1 MFKVYH
7 SNQLDLLK
15 ELMAIF
21 IRENPL
27 ANPFDKEVILV
38 QSPGMSQW
46 LQIQLAEKLGIAAN
60 MEFPLPA
67 TFIWQM
73 FTQVLPDVPKESAFS
88 KDAMKWK
95 LMTLLPDLLTEP
107 EFVALRHYLD
117 QDSDKRKIHQLAG
130 RVADLFDQYLVY
142 RPQWLESWENGQ
154 LIEGL
159 SANQEWQKRLW
170 IELNE
175 YTRRLQQPMWHR
187 ANLYQRFIS
196 TLEQE
201 NFPLEKLPSR
211 VFICGISSLPPTYLQ
226 VFKALGK
233 KIDIDLMFTNPCQ
246 YYWGDI
252 QSHKLLAK
260 LNSRKPKHYRTQQQ
274 LERFRDPDNA
284 SSLFNDEG
292 EQDLSNPLLASWGK
306 LGRDN
311 LYLLSQL
318 EPDAEINAFV
328 DLTQDQL
335 KTDELKIG
343 ELKIDCVLHQIQQ
356 DILNLEDHA
365 QIGSTDNT
373 FKNSLKKRPIDW
385 QDRSLS
391 FHSCHSPQRE
401 VEVLQDQILRLLDDN
416 PALTPRD
423 IIVMMADIDS
433 YTPYIQAVFGNAPNE
448 RYIPFAISDRKARQ
462 AHPVLQAFITLL
474 DLPQSRFTAEQVLA
488 LLEVPALAGKFNIQE
503 DGLRLLRRWV
513 KESGICWGLDDD
525 NIEAL
530 SLPAT
535 GQNTWHFGLTRMLLG
550 YAMDSHAGP
559 WNDVLP
565 YDESSGLAAELA
577 GQLAEFLMA
586 LNRWRRVLSE
596 EQFLADWLGIC
607 PQLLET
613 FFIADSETEL
623 VLALITQQWQ
633 KITENGLY
641 AHYGE
646 KIPLVLLRDELALRF
661 DDEKISQRFLAGALN
676 FCTLMPM
683 RSVPFKVVCLLGM
696 NDGVYPRTIPPL
708 GFDLMAEK
716 GQRGDR
722 KRRDDDRYLFLEAL
736 ISAEE
741 CLYISYIGKSIRDD
755 TECNPSVL
763 VKELL
768 DYVCQSFCLP
778 GQEMLNVD
786 DSAEKTRN
794 HLLQK
799 HSRVPFAME
808 NFQPEHYQQSYAAEW
823 LPAASL
829 QGTSSIEFNQPLDCD
844 TSEIKEVAL
853 DELVRFYRHPVR
865 AFFQQKLKVHF
876 VIEETDLPEEE
887 PFVLDHL
894 QRYQFNLLLLN
905 ILIEQGS
912 PEPLFYHLR
921 ASGGLPHGAFGEV
934 YWLNQLDAMQP
945 LAEKIREER
954 MDTDF
959 IELHHELDTVTL
971 TGKVNQIQPDGIL
984 RWRPANLTANDGI
997 QLWIEHLAY
1006 CFNGGEGESR
1016 MYGREN
1022 SAWCFSPLAID
1033 EAKNQ
1038 LNQLVDGYFRGMSE
1052 PLPLFCR
1059 SGWAWLDACYDR
1071 ESQQIDFSD
1080 EAQQKA
1086 ESYLIQQWQGTQG
1099 KNGEMDDAYI
1109 QRAFRQV
1116 DQSFW
1121 VRMKREVQS
1130 YLLPMAHYLK
1140 KKK

>member
-7 SNQLDLLK
+7 SNQLDILK

-67 TFIWQM
+67 KFIWQM
-73 FTQVLPDVPKESAFS
+73 FTQVLPDVPKEGAFS

-95 LMTLLPDLLTEP
+95 LMTLLPSLLTEP

-117 QDSDKRKIHQLAG
+117 QDNDKRKIHQLAG

-142 RPQWLESWENGQ
+142 RPQWLESWESGQ
-154 LIEGL
+154 LVDGL
-159 SANQEWQKRLW
+159 NAHQEWQKRLW
-170 IELNE
+170 IELIE
-175 YTRRLQQPMWHR
+175 YTYQLQQPLWHR
-187 ANLYQRFIS
+187 ANLYHRFIS
-196 TLEQE
+196 ALEDG
-201 NFPLEKLPSR
+201 NFPQEKLPSR
-211 VFICGISSLPPTYLQ
+211 IFICGISSLPPTYLQ

-233 KIDIDLMFTNPCQ
+233 QIDIHLMFTNPCQ

-252 QSHKLLAK
+252 QNYAFLAK
-260 LNSRKPKHYRTQQQ
+260 LNSRKPRHYRSQQS

-284 SSLFNDEG
+284 SSLFNEEG
-292 EQDLSNPLLASWGK
+292 EQNLSNPLLASWGK

-318 EPDAEINAFV
+318 EPDADIHAFV
-328 DLTQDQL
+328 
-335 KTDELKIG
+335 EL
-343 ELKIDCVLHQIQQ
+343 EPDCILHQLQR
-356 DILNLEDHA
+356 DILHLEDHA
-365 QIGSTDNT
+365 QIGSTEST
-373 FKNSLKKRPIDW
+373 FKNSLKKRQIVW
-385 QDRSLS
+385 GDRSLS

-416 PALTPRD
+416 PSLTPRD
-423 IIVMMADIDS
+423 IIVMMADIDN
-433 YTPYIQAVFGNAPNE
+433 YTPYIQAVFGNAPDE

-488 LLEVPALAGKFNIQE
+488 LLEVPSLADKFAIQE

-559 WNDVLP
+559 WNEVLP

-577 GQLAEFLMA
+577 GQLAEFLME
-586 LNRWRRVLSE
+586 LNRWRRLLSE
-596 EQFLADWLGIC
+596 EQSLTDWLGIC

-613 FFIADSETEL
+613 FFITDNETEL

-633 KITENGLY
+633 KVIENGLH
-641 AHYGE
+641 AHYGK
-646 KIPLVLLRDELALRF
+646 KIPLILLRDELALRF
-661 DDEKISQRFLAGALN
+661 DDEKISQRFLAGSLN

-683 RSVPFKVVCLLGM
+683 RSIPFKVVCLLGM
-696 NDGVYPRTIPPL
+696 NDGIYPRTIPPL
-708 GFDLMAEK
+708 GFDLMTEK
-716 GQRGDR
+716 SQRGDR

-736 ISAEE
+736 MSAEA

-763 VKELL
+763 VNELL
-768 DYVCQSFCLP
+768 DYACQSCCLP
-778 GQEMLNVD
+778 GDEMLNVD
-786 DSAEKTRN
+786 DSAKKVRN
-794 HLLQK
+794 HLLRQ
-799 HSRVPFAME
+799 HTRVPFATE
-808 NFQPEHYQQSYAAEW
+808 NFQPDHELQSYAVEW
-823 LPAASL
+823 LAAASL
-829 QGTSSIEFNQPLDCD
+829 QGISPVNFGQPLDCD
-844 TSEIKEVAL
+844 TREITEVTL
-853 DELVRFYRHPVR
+853 DDLVRFYRHPVR

-876 VIEETDLPEEE
+876 VIEETELPEEE

-894 QRYQFNLLLLN
+894 QRYQFNQLLLN
-905 ILIEQGS
+905 ILLEQGQ
-912 PEPLFYHLR
+912 PESLFYHLR

-934 YWLNQLDAMQP
+934 YWLNQLEAMQP
-945 LAEKIREER
+945 LAQKVREER
-954 MDTDF
+954 MDSSF
-959 IELHHELDTVTL
+959 IALRHELDTVTL
-971 TGKVNQIQPDGIL
+971 TGKINQVQSDGIL
-984 RWRPANLTANDGI
+984 CWRPANLTANDGI

-1006 CFNGGEGESR
+1006 CFSGGEGESR
-1016 MYGREN
+1016 MYGRES
-1022 SAWCFSPLAID
+1022 SAWRFSPLTTD
-1033 EAKNQ
+1033 EAKNH
-1038 LNQLVDGYFRGMSE
+1038 LNQLVAGYFQGMSE

-1059 SGWAWLDACYDR
+1059 SGWAWLEACYDK
-1071 ESQQIDFSD
+1071 ESQQINFSE

-1086 ESYLIQQWQGTQG
+1086 ESKLMQQWLGTQG
-1099 KNGEMDDAYI
+1099 KKGEFNDAYT

-1121 VRMKREVQS
+1121 IRMKREVQN
-1130 YLLPMAHYLK
+1130 YLLPMAYYLK
-1140 KKK
+1140 KK

>member
-1 MFKVYH
+1 MFRVYH
-7 SNQLDLLK
+7 SNQLDILK

-21 IRENPL
+21 IGENPL
-27 ANPFDKEVILV
+27 TDPFGKEVVLV

-73 FTQVLPDVPKESAFS
+73 FTQVLPDVPKDGSFS

-95 LMTLLPDLLTEP
+95 LMTLLPGLLTEP
-107 EFVALRHYLD
+107 EFSSLRHYLD
-117 QDSDKRKIHQLAG
+117 QDIDKRKIHQLAG

-142 RPQWLESWENGQ
+142 RPQWLESWESDQ
-154 LIEGL
+154 SIDGL
-159 SANQEWQKRLW
+159 SDNQAWQKRLW
-170 IELNE
+170 LELTE
-175 YTRRLQQPMWHR
+175 YTRQLEQPLWHR
-187 ANLYQRFIS
+187 ANLYHRFIS
-196 TLEQE
+196 TLQE
-201 NFPLEKLPSR
+201 GRFPLEKLPAR
-211 VFICGISSLPPTYLQ
+211 VFICGVSTLPPAYLQ
-226 VFKALGK
+226 IFKALGQH
-233 KIDIDLMFTNPCQ
+233 IDIHLMFTNPCL

-252 QSHKLLAK
+252 QSYAFLAK
-260 LNSRKPKHYRTQQQ
+260 LNSRKPKHYQSQQS
-274 LERFRDPDNA
+274 LERFRDPENA

-292 EQDLSNPLLASWGK
+292 EQSLNNPLLASWGK

-318 EPDAEINAFV
+318 EPDSDVHAFV
-328 DLTQDQL
+328 
-335 KTDELKIG
+335 ELESGCI
-343 ELKIDCVLHQIQQ
+343 LHQIQR
-356 DILNLEDHA
+356 DMLNLEDHA
-365 QIGSTDNT
+365 QIGSTEHS
-373 FKNSLKKRPIDW
+373 FKNSLKKRQIDGE
-385 QDRSLS
+385 DRSLS

-401 VEVLQDQILRLLDDN
+401 VEVLQDQILRLLDGD
-416 PALTPRD
+416 PSLTPRD

-433 YTPYIQAVFGNAPNE
+433 YAPYIQAVFGNAPEE

-474 DLPQSRFTAEQVLA
+474 ELPQSRFTAEQVLA
-488 LLEVPALAGKFNIQE
+488 LLEVPALASKFAIQE

-535 GQNTWHFGLTRMLLG
+535 GQNTWRFGLTRMLLG

-577 GQLAEFLMA
+577 GQLAEFLME
-586 LNRWRRVLSE
+586 LNRWRKILSE
-596 EQFLADWLGIC
+596 EQRLSDWLAVC

-613 FFIADSETEL
+613 FFDADEETEL

-633 KITENGLY
+633 KVIDNGLN
-641 AHYGE
+641 AHYSE
-646 KIPLVLLRDELALRF
+646 SVPLVLLRDELALRF
-661 DDEKISQRFLAGALN
+661 DDEKISQRFLAGSLN

-683 RSVPFKVVCLLGM
+683 RSIPFKVVCLLGM

-716 GQRGDR
+716 SQRGDR

-736 ISAEE
+736 ISAET

-763 VKELL
+763 VNELL
-768 DYVCQSFCLP
+768 DYVCQSCCLP
-778 GQEMLNVD
+778 GDEMLNVD
-786 DSAEKTRN
+786 DSARNVRN
-794 HLLQK
+794 HLLLQ
-799 HSRVPFAME
+799 HTRVPFAME
-808 NFQPEHYQQSYAAEW
+808 NFVPDHYQQSYAAEW
-823 LPAASL
+823 LPAASQ
-829 QGTSSIEFNQPLDCD
+829 QGVSPVDFCQPIGFES
-844 TSEIKEVAL
+844 SEIKEVTL
-853 DELVRFYRHPVR
+853 DELIRFYRYPVR
-865 AFFQQKLKVHF
+865 AFFQRRLKVHF
-876 VIEETDLPEEE
+876 VIEETELPEEE

-894 QRYQFNLLLLN
+894 QRYQFNQLLLN
-905 ILIEQGS
+905 ILIEEGS
-912 PEPLFYHLR
+912 PESLFYHLR

-934 YWLNQLDAMQP
+934 YWLNQLEAMQP
-945 LAEKIREER
+945 LANKIREER
-954 MDTDF
+954 MESSF
-959 IELHHELDTVTL
+959 IDLHHELDTVVL
-971 TGKVNQIQPDGIL
+971 TGKIHQVQPDGIL
-984 RWRPANLTANDGI
+984 RWRPANLMANDGI

-1006 CFNGGEGESR
+1006 CFSGNNGDSESR

-1022 SAWCFSPLAID
+1022 SEWRFSPLTSD
-1033 EAKNQ
+1033 EAKKY
-1038 LNQLVDGYFRGMSE
+1038 LNQMVAGYFQGMSE

-1059 SGWAWLDACYDR
+1059 SGWAWLDDCFDR
-1071 ESQQIDFSD
+1071 ESQEINFSE

-1086 ESYLIQQWQGTQG
+1086 ENKLMQQWLGTQG
-1099 KNGEMDDAYI
+1099 KSGESSDAYV

-1116 DQSFW
+1116 DQLFW

-1130 YLLPMAHYLK
+1130 YLLPMACHLSRSSSK
-1140 KKK
+1140 